1 MLASKHQP
9 NGGSSSHFDNVRL
22 ESLISAYHAG
32 TDPAALTE
40 IVRLTQTRALTLI
53 RFHKTSRYGSEDEL
67 ISDVNFE
74 LLRAVEKFD
83 PAKGSAFTF
92 VSCIIQN
99 TLHTSVSKARTAASR
114 YVELDEALASALPAN
129 GETGAGSDR
138 DAIDDLVH
146 RFKASVKTTLS
157 NQLELSAQRWYIE
170 SFT

>member
-1 MLASKHQP
+1 
-9 NGGSSSHFDNVRL
+9 
-22 ESLISAYHAG
+22 
-32 TDPAALTE
+32 
-40 IVRLTQTRALTLI
+40 LI

>member
-1 MLASKHQP
+1 M
-9 NGGSSSHFDNVRL
+9 
-22 ESLISAYHAG
+22 
-32 TDPAALTE
+32 
-40 IVRLTQTRALTLI
+40 I